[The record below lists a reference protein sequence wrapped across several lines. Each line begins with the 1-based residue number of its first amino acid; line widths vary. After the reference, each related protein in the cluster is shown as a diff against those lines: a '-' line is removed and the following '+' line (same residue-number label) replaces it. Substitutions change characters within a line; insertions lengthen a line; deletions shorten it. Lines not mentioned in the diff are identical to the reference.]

1 MEVLEC
7 CKESFRREGG
17 GKEEREVGD
26 SGVKF
31 LGWCKSTA
39 SGIFSNK
46 Y

>member
-7 CKESFRREGG
+7 CKELFRREEG

-26 SGVKF
+26 LGVKF
-31 LGWCKSTA
+31 LGWCKSIVL
-39 SGIFSNK
+39 GIFSNK